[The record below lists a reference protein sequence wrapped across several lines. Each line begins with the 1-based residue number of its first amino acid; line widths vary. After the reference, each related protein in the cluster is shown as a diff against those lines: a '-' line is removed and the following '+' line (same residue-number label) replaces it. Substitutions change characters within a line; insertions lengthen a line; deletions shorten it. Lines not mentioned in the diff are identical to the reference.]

1 MGWVAAQ
8 SRHFKPIAHSTASS
22 LYARRNST
30 HHETP
35 MVPLEHSKLFGGLT
49 PDELKRLRE
58 VAVERRYDAGTQI
71 FQEGD
76 PGDGLYVVKEG
87 LVAISSRLA
96 NGESCVLGRIG
107 PGDIFGEMAVLDS
120 DPRSASVVAD
130 VETTAYFIRR
140 EDLLYLLEHTPKL
153 SASLVRET
161 SRRLRDF
168 NRQYLTEVLQAERL
182 ALVGRFARSIVHDL
196 KNPLNIIGIAAELTA
211 MSSATAETRV
221 AARNRI
227 QKQVERISIM
237 INELLEFTR
246 GSQTEFV
253 LGETNYAEFVCR
265 LIEEVKPEIAMKSV
279 EIQLENPPP
288 AIELA
293 LNPARITRVF
303 HNLMHNATDAMPE
316 GGAIKLRFSSS
327 EKEIITEIEDTGE
340 GFPAELAG
348 KIFQPFATFGKAH
361 GTGLGLSICKK
372 IVEDHHGRIYLRS
385 EPNRGA
391 IFVFHLPRRAKPASP
406 AG

>member
-1 MGWVAAQ
+1 
-8 SRHFKPIAHSTASS
+8 
-22 LYARRNST
+22 
-30 HHETP
+30 
-35 MVPLEHSKLFGGLT
+35 MVPLEQSKLFGGLA
-49 PDELKRLRE
+49 PDELQRLRG
-58 VAVERRYDAGTQI
+58 VAVERHFEVGTQV

-76 PGDGLYVVKEG
+76 PGDGLYVVSEG

-96 NGESCVLGRIG
+96 NGECCVLGRIG
-107 PGDIFGEMAVLDS
+107 PGDIFGEMAVLDN
-120 DPRSASVVAD
+120 DPRSATVIA
-130 VETTAYFIRR
+130 EEKTTAYFIARD
-140 EDLLYLLEHTPKL
+140 DLLYLLEHTPKL

-211 MSSATAETRV
+211 MSSATPETRV

-253 LGETNYAEFVCR
+253 LGETNYADFVTR
-265 LIEEVKPEIAMKSV
+265 LMDELKPEIAMKSV
-279 EIQLENPPP
+279 EIQLENPAP
-288 AIELA
+288 AIDLA
-293 LNPARITRVF
+293 LNPARLTRVF
-303 HNLMHNATDAMPE
+303 HNLAHNATDAMPE
-316 GGAIKLRFSSS
+316 GGAIKLRFYVT
-327 EKEIITEIEDTGE
+327 EKEVITEVEDTGE
-340 GFPAELAG
+340 GFPEELAG
-348 KIFQPFATFGKAH
+348 RIFQPFATFGKAH

-385 EPNRGA
+385 EPDRGA
-391 IFVFHLPRRAKPASP
+391 IFVFHLPRRVVAATPA
-406 AG
+406 